1 MTAHFVAYY
10 RVSTDKQG
18 RSGLGLEAQRAAV
31 KAHVSDAHGTVAAE
45 FVEVESGRKKDRP
58 QSLGEIFCIY
68 IKGLRKRQVRQRRS
82 ETNKTER
89 CQWACRISASA
100 IDSKDSKRSRPDTQ
114 LAAALAAAR
123 VHRAVL
129 VIAKLD
135 RLARNVH
142 FVSGLM
148 ESGVEFVA
156 ADMPTVNRL
165 TVHIL
170 AAVAEEEARMI
181 SARTKAAL
189 AAAKARGVRLGN
201 PNLAAGSPAQARAAN
216 AVKTGRAQLRAADVL
231 PFIEQ
236 ARRAGATTLQQLA
249 DALAA
254 RGVPTPSGRGRRWH
268 PVQVARIVGRHQE
281 AAGTADVPLAEV
293 AA

>member
-1 MTAHFVAYY
+1 MSTPRFVAYY

-31 KAHVSDAHGTVAAE
+31 EAYVAGARGTVCAG
-45 FVEVESGRKKDRP
+45 FVEVESGRKRDRP
-58 QSLGEIFCIY
+58 
-68 IKGLRKRQVRQRRS
+68 
-82 ETNKTER
+82 
-89 CQWACRISASA
+89 
-100 IDSKDSKRSRPDTQ
+100 Q
-114 LAAALAAAR
+114 LAAALTAAR

-201 PNLAAGSPAQARAAN
+201 PNLLAGSPAQVRMAN
-216 AVKTGRAQLRAADVL
+216 AVKIKRALERAADVL

-249 DALAA
+249 NALAA
-254 RGVPTPSGRGRRWH
+254 RGVPTPSGKGARWY
-268 PVQVARIVGRHQE
+268 PVQVARVMGRYRKLGE
-281 AAGTADVPLAEV
+281 VTLPVSV
-293 AA
+293 AAKP

>member
-1 MTAHFVAYY
+1 MPSFVAYY
-10 RVSTDKQG
+10 RVSTEKQG
-18 RSGLGLEAQRAAV
+18 RSGLGLEAQQAAV
-31 KAHVSDAHGTVAAE
+31 QAHVAGTPGRVVAE
-45 FVEVESGRKKDRP
+45 FIEVESGRKRDRP
-58 QSLGEIFCIY
+58 
-68 IKGLRKRQVRQRRS
+68 
-82 ETNKTER
+82 
-89 CQWACRISASA
+89 
-100 IDSKDSKRSRPDTQ
+100 Q

-123 VHRAVL
+123 AHRAVL

-201 PNLAAGSPAQARAAN
+201 PNLLAGSPAQARAAN
-216 AVKTGRAQLRAADVL
+216 AVKTGRAQVRAADVL

-254 RGVPTPSGRGRRWH
+254 RGVPTPSGSGARWR
-268 PVQVARIVGRHQE
+268 PVQVARVMGRYRVASE
-281 AAGTADVPLAEV
+281 APATASVV
-293 AA
+293 ATP

>member
-1 MTAHFVAYY
+1 MTCYSGSVPPPAPPSATRFVAYL

-31 KAHVSDAHGTVAAE
+31 EAHVAAMRGTVAAE
-45 FVEVESGRKKDRP
+45 FLEVESGRRKDRP
-58 QSLGEIFCIY
+58 
-68 IKGLRKRQVRQRRS
+68 
-82 ETNKTER
+82 
-89 CQWACRISASA
+89 
-100 IDSKDSKRSRPDTQ
+100 Q
-114 LAAALAAAR
+114 LAAALADCRAR
-123 VHRAVL
+123 RAVL

-148 ESGVEFVA
+148 ESGVEFIA

-189 AAAKARGVRLGN
+189 AAAKARGVKLGN
-201 PNLAAGSPAQARAAN
+201 PHLLARCPVLA
-216 AVKTGRAQLRAADVL
+216 GRARDAQQAEARRRTATVL
-231 PFIEQ
+231 PYLEQ
-236 ARRAGATTLQQLA
+236 ARLAGATTLWQLA
-249 DALAA
+249 DALMK
-254 RGVPTPSGRGRRWH
+254 RGVPAPRGGQRWH
-268 PVQVARIVGRHQE
+268 PAQIRRVL
-281 AAGTADVPLAEV
+281 GTMRKDASATMPG
-293 AA
+293 

>member
-1 MTAHFVAYY
+1 LTFVAYY

-31 KAHVSDAHGTVAAE
+31 EAHVSGARGKVAAE
-45 FVEVESGRKKDRP
+45 FVEIESGRKKDRP
-58 QSLGEIFCIY
+58 Q
-68 IKGLRKRQVRQRRS
+68 
-82 ETNKTER
+82 
-89 CQWACRISASA
+89 
-100 IDSKDSKRSRPDTQ
+100 
-114 LAAALAAAR
+114 LAAALATAR
-123 VHRAVL
+123 AHRAVL

-165 TVHIL
+165 TVYIL

-216 AVKTGRAQLRAADVL
+216 AVKTGRAQVRAADVL

-236 ARRAGATTLQQLA
+236 ARRAGAITLQQFA

-254 RGVPTPSGRGRRWH
+254 RGVPTPSGRGGRWH
-268 PVQVARIVGRHQE
+268 PVQVARIVGRYRRAPDPPAVMLTE
-281 AAGTADVPLAEV
+281 AV
-293 AA
+293 A

>member
-1 MTAHFVAYY
+1 MTTPPRFVAYY

-31 KAHVSDAHGTVAAE
+31 AVHIASALGAVAAE
-45 FVEVESGRKKDRP
+45 FVEVESGRRKDRP
-58 QSLGEIFCIY
+58 
-68 IKGLRKRQVRQRRS
+68 
-82 ETNKTER
+82 
-89 CQWACRISASA
+89 
-100 IDSKDSKRSRPDTQ
+100 Q

-123 VHRAVL
+123 VHRAIL

-156 ADMPTVNRL
+156 ADLPTVNRL

-216 AVKTGRAQLRAADVL
+216 AVKTGRAQ
-231 PFIEQ
+231 
-236 ARRAGATTLQQLA
+236 
-249 DALAA
+249 
-254 RGVPTPSGRGRRWH
+254 
-268 PVQVARIVGRHQE
+268 VGLC
-281 AAGTADVPLAEV
+281 G
-293 AA
+293 

>member
-1 MTAHFVAYY
+1 MNTPRFVAYY

-18 RSGLGLEAQRAAV
+18 RSGLGLDAQRAAV
-31 KAHVSDAHGTVAAE
+31 EAHTTGARGAVCAG
-45 FVEVESGRKKDRP
+45 FVEVEDGRKRDRP
-58 QSLGEIFCIY
+58 
-68 IKGLRKRQVRQRRS
+68 
-82 ETNKTER
+82 
-89 CQWACRISASA
+89 
-100 IDSKDSKRSRPDTQ
+100 Q

-123 VHRAVL
+123 AHRAVL

-142 FVSGLM
+142 VVSGLM

-156 ADMPTVNRL
+156 ADMPIVNRL

-181 SARTKAAL
+181 SARTRVAL
-189 AAAKARGVRLGN
+189 AAAKARGIRLGN
-201 PNLAAGSPAQARAAN
+201 PNLRAGSPEQAHAAN
-216 AVKTGRAQLRAADVL
+216 AVKAGRAQMRAADVL

-236 ARRAGATTLQQLA
+236 ARRAGATTLQQLT

-254 RGVPTPSGRGRRWH
+254 RGVPTPSGRSARWY
-268 PVQVARIVGRHQE
+268 PVQVARVIGRYRAVGYAPASVE
-281 AAGTADVPLAEV
+281 AMP
-293 AA
+293 

>member
-1 MTAHFVAYY
+1 MSTPRVVAYY

-18 RSGLGLEAQRAAV
+18 RSGLGLDAQRAAV
-31 KAHVSDAHGTVAAE
+31 EAHVAGARGAVCAG
-45 FVEVESGRKKDRP
+45 FVEVESGRKRDRP
-58 QSLGEIFCIY
+58 
-68 IKGLRKRQVRQRRS
+68 
-82 ETNKTER
+82 
-89 CQWACRISASA
+89 
-100 IDSKDSKRSRPDTQ
+100 Q

-123 VHRAVL
+123 AHRAVL

-201 PNLAAGSPAQARAAN
+201 PNLLAGSPEQARAAN
-216 AVKTGRAQLRAADVL
+216 AVKIGRAQMRAADVL

-236 ARRAGATTLQQLA
+236 ACRAGATTLQQLA

-254 RGVPTPSGRGRRWH
+254 RGVPTPSGSGARWH
-268 PVQVARIVGRHQE
+268 PVQVARVMGRYRE
-281 AAGTADVPLAEV
+281 VDPVTSPASV
-293 AA
+293 AATP

>member
-1 MTAHFVAYY
+1 MSTPRFVAYY

-31 KAHVSDAHGTVAAE
+31 QAHVTGAHGAVTAE

-58 QSLGEIFCIY
+58 QL
-68 IKGLRKRQVRQRRS
+68 
-82 ETNKTER
+82 T
-89 CQWACRISASA
+89 
-100 IDSKDSKRSRPDTQ
+100 
-114 LAAALAAAR
+114 AALATAR
-123 VHRAVL
+123 GQRAIL

-148 ESGVEFVA
+148 ESGVEFVT

-189 AAAKARGVRLGN
+189 AAAKARGIRLGN
-201 PNLAAGSPAQARAAN
+201 PGLVAGLAAQARAAN
-216 AVKTGRAQLRAADVL
+216 AVKTARAQARAAGVL

-236 ARRAGATTLQQLA
+236 ARQAGALTLQQFA

-254 RGVPTPSGRGRRWH
+254 RGVPTPSGRSLRWH
-268 PVQVARIVGRHQE
+268 PVQVARIVGSSRPGCRSRK
-281 AAGTADVPLAEV
+281 AARGPAV
-293 AA
+293 AAPLPASWRVTENLEE

>member
-1 MTAHFVAYY
+1 VSAPARFVAYY

-31 KAHVSDAHGTVAAE
+31 EAHVVDARGRVAAE
-45 FVEVESGRKKDRP
+45 FIEVESGRKRDRP
-58 QSLGEIFCIY
+58 
-68 IKGLRKRQVRQRRS
+68 
-82 ETNKTER
+82 
-89 CQWACRISASA
+89 
-100 IDSKDSKRSRPDTQ
+100 Q

-123 VHRAVL
+123 AHRAIL

-189 AAAKARGVRLGN
+189 AAAKARGVPLGN
-201 PNLAAGSPAQARAAN
+201 PNLRAGSAEQARPANLVKTGQARAR
-216 AVKTGRAQLRAADVL
+216 VADVL

-236 ARRAGATTLQQLA
+236 AQRAGAETLQQLA
-249 DALAA
+249 A
-254 RGVPTPSGRGRRWH
+254 P
-268 PVQVARIVGRHQE
+268 
-281 AAGTADVPLAEV
+281 PLHD
-293 AA
+293 

>member
-1 MTAHFVAYY
+1 VTSTRFVAYY

-18 RSGLGLEAQRAAV
+18 RSGLGREAQRAAV
-31 KAHVSDAHGTVAAE
+31 EAHVAGSRGAVSAE
-45 FVEVESGRKKDRP
+45 FIEIESGRKRDRP
-58 QSLGEIFCIY
+58 
-68 IKGLRKRQVRQRRS
+68 
-82 ETNKTER
+82 
-89 CQWACRISASA
+89 
-100 IDSKDSKRSRPDTQ
+100 Q

-123 VHRAVL
+123 AHRAVL

-156 ADMPTVNRL
+156 ADMPKVNRL

-216 AVKTGRAQLRAADVL
+216 AVKTGRARARVADVL

-236 ARRAGATTLQQLA
+236 ARRAGAETLQQLA

-254 RGVPTPSGRGRRWH
+254 RGVPTPSGRGARWR
-268 PVQVARIVGRHQE
+268 PVQVARVMGRYRNAGSTSAAAPAE
-281 AAGTADVPLAEV
+281 ATA
-293 AA
+293 

>member
-31 KAHVSDAHGTVAAE
+31 AAHVAATHGTVAAE
-45 FVEVESGRKKDRP
+45 FVEVESGRRKDRP
-58 QSLGEIFCIY
+58 
-68 IKGLRKRQVRQRRS
+68 
-82 ETNKTER
+82 
-89 CQWACRISASA
+89 
-100 IDSKDSKRSRPDTQ
+100 Q

-123 VHRAVL
+123 IHRAIL

-156 ADMPTVNRL
+156 ADLPTVNRL

-216 AVKTGRAQLRAADVL
+216 AVKTGRAQVRAADVL

-236 ARRAGATTLQQLA
+236 ARRAGAITLQQLA
-249 DALAA
+249 DALVA
-254 RGVPTPSGRGRRWH
+254 RGVPTPSGRGGRWH
-268 PVQVARIVGRHQE
+268 PVQVARIVGRYRRAPDPSAAMLTE
-281 AAGTADVPLAEV
+281 AV
-293 AA
+293 A

>member
-1 MTAHFVAYY
+1 MSRFVAYY

-31 KAHVSDAHGTVAAE
+31 AAHIVGAHGQVAAE
-45 FVEVESGRKKDRP
+45 FIEVESGRKRDRP
-58 QSLGEIFCIY
+58 
-68 IKGLRKRQVRQRRS
+68 
-82 ETNKTER
+82 
-89 CQWACRISASA
+89 
-100 IDSKDSKRSRPDTQ
+100 Q

-123 VHRAVL
+123 AHRGVL

-148 ESGVEFVA
+148 ESGVEFIA
-156 ADMPTVNRL
+156 ADMPKVNRL

-189 AAAKARGVRLGN
+189 TAARARGVRLGN
-201 PNLAAGSPAQARAAN
+201 PNLHAGSPAQARAAN
-216 AVKTGRAQLRAADVL
+216 AVKTGRARMRAADVL

-254 RGVPTPSGRGRRWH
+254 RGVPTPSGRGQRWH
-268 PVQVARIVGRHQE
+268 PVQVGRIVGRYRT
-281 AAGTADVPLAEV
+281 ATGTSAVALAES

>member
-1 MTAHFVAYY
+1 MTASPPARFVAYY

-31 KAHVSDAHGTVAAE
+31 AAHVAGVSRAVVVAE

-58 QSLGEIFCIY
+58 Q
-68 IKGLRKRQVRQRRS
+68 
-82 ETNKTER
+82 
-89 CQWACRISASA
+89 
-100 IDSKDSKRSRPDTQ
+100 
-114 LAAALAAAR
+114 LAAALAAVRA
-123 VHRAVL
+123 HCAVL

-142 FVSGLM
+142 FVSGLL

-170 AAVAEEEARMI
+170 AAVAEEEARII

-201 PNLAAGSPAQARAAN
+201 PNLRAGSHAQARAAN
-216 AVKTGRAQLRAADVL
+216 AVRSACSRDRIADVL
-231 PFIEQ
+231 PFIES
-236 ARRAGATTLQQLA
+236 AKTAGTSTLQEIA
-249 DALAA
+249 NASDA
-254 RGVPTPSGRGRRWH
+254 RGVPTPSGRGARWH
-268 PVQVARIVGRHQE
+268 PSQVGRVVGRYQR
-281 AAGTADVPLAEV
+281 AAVKRSGPG
-293 AA
+293 